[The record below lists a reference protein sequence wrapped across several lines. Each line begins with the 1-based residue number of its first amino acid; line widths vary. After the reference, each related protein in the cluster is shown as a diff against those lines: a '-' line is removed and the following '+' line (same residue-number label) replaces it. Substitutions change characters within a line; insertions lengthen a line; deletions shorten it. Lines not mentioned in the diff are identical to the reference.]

1 MVNPLTLMPKAK
13 FFIFLITALILSIK
27 NSSAQAAKDIKITKY
42 SKPESTEYYMN
53 AKDSLSA
60 YVGDYAVSPNFI
72 LTFKVINGE
81 LAVIPPGQKPIPILK
96 ISTNTFADKNDKNVQ
111 MEFVLN
117 GSGSVE
123 KVILN
128 QHGEKMEARR
138 VEPTDHFNNNK
149 LYSVEQLKTDLK
161 SIRTILIE
169 NHPRPFE
176 FTSKEIFERT
186 YDSLLASINQPMN
199 ELAFRYR
206 LMPLIAKIHCGH
218 TKLDPSIQFQQ
229 SRPND
234 FPPFILYYEG
244 KRAFVRYS
252 ANKDLPVGAEV
263 TSINGVPITERIQ
276 NLLAR
281 TSGDG
286 VHLNVQYYLI
296 NQPMSWFLNEMPY
309 WYRVEQYNLT
319 LVDSTGHE
327 RPLHLTSIDEASFRE
342 RIPPPPSKR
351 HQLNILENK
360 KTAILNYPSLD
371 FPDTNMRNRFLEE
384 TFTKLRTEGINRL
397 IIDLRGNGGGSPH
410 NSAFF
415 LKYLIPQEF
424 RYSNIAP
431 LPELADL
438 KTLIT
443 PAKNCFAGKVYVLID
458 GGCFSSTGHLLSLL
472 RYYKIGTF
480 IGETTSASYS
490 CNTNGV
496 PYTLPHTAL
505 RLFCPRYIYETAVNG
520 FRRADGISPDY
531 EVKENFKD
539 ILSAKD
545 ITLEYTISIAE
556 KKTR

>member
-1 MVNPLTLMPKAK
+1 MLTYIANTGYFYVLFA
-13 FFIFLITALILSIK
+13 
-27 NSSAQAAKDIKITKY
+27 
-42 SKPESTEYYMN
+42 
-53 AKDSLSA
+53 SLSFA
-60 YVGDYAVSPNFI
+60 NLDAVGQAKPLAQNTVSNQDTLAVYVGEYAVSPNFVLI
-72 LTFKVINGE
+72 FKVVNNE
-81 LAVIPPGQKPIPILK
+81 LAVTPPGQKTAPIIR
-96 ISTNTFADKNDKNVQ
+96 INGDVFAIKDDNNIQ
-111 MEFVLN
+111 MEFVRNNN
-117 GSGSVE
+117 GAVE

-128 QHGEKMEARR
+128 QNGEKIEARR
-138 VEPTDHFNNNK
+138 VEPTNHFDNDK

-161 SIRTILIE
+161 SMRTILIE
-169 NHPRPFE
+169 NHPRPYE
-176 FTSKEIFERT
+176 FTSKELFEHS
-186 YDSLLASINQPMN
+186 YDSLQASINQPMN

-206 LMPLIAKIHCGH
+206 LMPLVAKIHCGH
-218 TKLDPSIQFQQ
+218 TKLDPSIQFRQ
-229 SRPND
+229 SRPKD

-263 TSINGVPITERIQ
+263 TSINGIPIAQRIQ

-286 VHLNVQYYLI
+286 IHLNVQYYLI
-296 NQPMSWFLNEMPY
+296 NQPMSWFLYEMPY

-319 LVDSTGHE
+319 LVDSTGHQ
-327 RPLHLTSIDEASFRE
+327 RTLHLTSIDEASFRE

-351 HQLNILENK
+351 HQLSILENK
-360 KTAILNYPSLD
+360 KTALLNYPSLD

-384 TFTKLRTEGINRL
+384 TFTKLRTEGIDRL

-431 LPELADL
+431 LSELADL
-438 KTLIT
+438 KTPIT
-443 PAKNCFAGKVYVLID
+443 PAKNCFEGKVYVLID

-496 PYTLPHTAL
+496 PYTLPHTGL
-505 RLFCPRYIYETAVNG
+505 SLFCPKYVYETAVNG

-531 EVKENFKD
+531 EVKESFKD
-539 ILSAKD
+539 VLSAKD
-545 ITLEYTISIAE
+545 TMLEYTISIAGKE
-556 KKTR
+556 TR